1 MMNTRKN
8 NCLMVIITGLILMI
22 VCISAAFAE
31 STASD
36 AEKNL
41 AEHGFNMHDVFVDCF
56 GHEPF
61 SPDLGDPSSAP
72 FWLDMTGDGCVDLC
86 SSRMYGSGMVR
97 IETVVYDPVSRE
109 KHILDGYFYDYH
121 VDSVSDGRL
130 IVIRTGPNGYGDPV
144 TETTGYVI
152 LVEDRLIFVIEP
164 DPEPADSS
172 DPFAP
177 SQAAVSAEQ
186 AVRTAHVFAL
196 EYLDIKERY
205 ANEAYVSYIVLGEED
220 ETIRLC
226 WIISFGFA
234 NDPMYFVYVD
244 AETGEVEN
252 SYDLSE
258 GIG

>member
-1 MMNTRKN
+1 MNIRGKFF
-8 NCLMVIITGLILMI
+8 LIAIITGLILMI

-97 IETVVYDPVSRE
+97 IETIVYDPVSRE

-130 IVIRTGPNGYGDPV
+130 IVKRTGPNGYGDPV

-164 DPEPADSS
+164 DSEPADDS

-177 SQAAVSAEQ
+177 SKAAVSAEQ
-186 AVRTAHVFAL
+186 AVRTAHVFAQ

-205 ANEAYVSYIVLGEED
+205 ANEAYVSYIVLGEDD
-220 ETIRLC
+220 ETIRLY
-226 WIISFGFA
+226 WVIAFGHA